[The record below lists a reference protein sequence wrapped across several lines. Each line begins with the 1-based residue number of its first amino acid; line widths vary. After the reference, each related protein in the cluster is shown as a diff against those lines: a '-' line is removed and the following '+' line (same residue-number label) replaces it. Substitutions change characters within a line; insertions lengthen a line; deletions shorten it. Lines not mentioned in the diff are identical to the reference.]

1 MIAMSY
7 GYVYVAQVALGANY
21 LQVIKAFREAE
32 AYDGP
37 SIIIAYSHCINHGI
51 DMQKGLSQ
59 QKTMVESGTWPL
71 FRYDPRLVAEGKNP
85 FQLDSKEP
93 QSEKIPEYMYNEVS
107 FKSLRDS
114 NPERAAMLIEKQK
127 TMVARRW
134 REYKYLADR
143 TF

>member
-1 MIAMSY
+1 
-7 GYVYVAQVALGANY
+7 
-21 LQVIKAFREAE
+21 
-32 AYDGP
+32 
-37 SIIIAYSHCINHGI
+37 
-51 DMQKGLSQ
+51 MQKGLAQ
-59 QKTMVESGTWPL
+59 QKTMVESGVWPL

-93 QSEKIPEYMYNEVS
+93 QSEKIPEYMYNEVR